1 MRKKHPFE
9 DILETQVKREIG
21 LKSTFRY
28 RQKKTLRIG
37 DLISKPLLSKNENY
51 TNPTSS
57 AIARNRYRLSPKL
70 EVFGLVVLHQVLY
83 VRVAWRSG
91 IGKYSYKWW
100 GCSIAMLVSRSSN
113 LSNTVSTETYLAKII
128 CHQSSQPNSKMM
140 NHDNIKPLKSANFP
154 YKKPLPPS
162 LQTPRQW
169 RYFLHLPDLPTS
181 APRFPS
187 PVAVVAAVPLAS
199 RSAAEFGGG
208 GGGGGGGYIYGGF
221 PKMVGFPNNFHGVF
235 HFSY

>member
-140 NHDNIKPLKSANFP
+140 NRDNIKPLKSANFP

-162 LQTPRQW
+162 KSTAW
-169 RYFLHLPDLPTS
+169 RYFLHLLDLPTS

-208 GGGGGGGYIYGGF
+208 GGEGGYIYGGV
-221 PKMVGFPNNFHGVF
+221 PKMVGFPNKPIQFS
-235 HFSY
+235 FSY

>member
-1 MRKKHPFE
+1 MWFKRNKHISISYVFFRWLEASSLSPTTFCKKKRCLQIHASVRLAAPMRKKHPFE

-113 LSNTVSTETYLAKII
+113 LSNTVSTETYFAKII

-154 YKKPLPPS
+154 YKKPLPPA
-162 LQTPRQW
+162 LQTPGN
-169 RYFLHLPDLPTS
+169 
-181 APRFPS
+181 
-187 PVAVVAAVPLAS
+187 
-199 RSAAEFGGG
+199 GGIS
-208 GGGGGGGYIYGGF
+208 YIYR
-221 PKMVGFPNNFHGVF
+221 P
-235 HFSY
+235 FSAHLGSPRLWQW